1 MDITSMKSLLE
12 LQAMQNLS
20 TSNDTNSSTLST
32 NSTQFSELIN
42 ELLNEQMLGSSD
54 SLNGL
59 GEVSS
64 LKNLIESLQ
73 STTGANSEDSSYIAS
88 FLLNSNSNYIP
99 TSTFATTSSTVE
111 SSPSLEHYTK
121 DYTGQQSYENLL
133 AGAEK
138 YSAEIAKAAKTYNI
152 PEKLIAS
159 VMKQESNFNASAV
172 SAAGASGLMQLMPTT
187 ARYLGVNDTLDPEQS
202 IMGGAKY
209 LRQMLDQF
217 DNNVET
223 ALAAYNAGPGN
234 VKKYD
239 GIPPFK
245 ETQKYVKNI
254 INYYNA

>member
-1 MDITSMKSLLE
+1 MDITSMKTLLE
-12 LQAMQNLS
+12 LQALQNLS
-20 TSNDTNSSTLST
+20 TSNDPNLSTLSS

-59 GEVSS
+59 GDVSS
-64 LKNLIESLQ
+64 LLESMQ
-73 STTGANSEDSSYIAS
+73 STTGSNSEGSSYIGS
-88 FLLNSNSNYIP
+88 FLLNSNTNYIP
-99 TSTFATTSSTVE
+99 TSTFATTSNTVE
-111 SSPSLEHYTK
+111 RSSLEKYTK

-138 YSAEIAKAAKTYNI
+138 YSTEIAKAAKTYNI

-159 VMKQESNFNASAV
+159 VMKQESNFNV
-172 SAAGASGLMQLMPTT
+172 SAKSTAGASGLMQLMPST

-209 LRQMLDQF
+209 LRQLLDQF

-245 ETQKYVKNI
+245 ETQNYVKNI
-254 INYYNA
+254 LNYFNA